1 MKVYEHSYEKDPLLQ
16 VNNVSLKFGDRQ
28 VLSGIN
34 LNIMDVRRPG
44 KNAGQIIGLLG
55 PSGRGK
61 TQLFRIISGLSKPTT
76 GEVLYK
82 GAPIQRGQIGVVAQ
96 NYPLLNHRTILENLE
111 IAAASA
117 GKAKSEIPGMAMSY
131 LERFK
136 IADKAKMYPKE
147 LSGGQRQRVAIAQQM
162 LCSERFLLMDEPF
175 SGLDVNMIDEV
186 SEAILEVA
194 DMHDENTVVIVSH
207 DYQSTA
213 AISNEL
219 WFLGHCVENNV
230 PNPNLGSTI
239 RYMDNLIEKGFAWQ
253 YPEIFKD
260 ADFGKYL
267 LDVRNV
273 FSNL

>member
-1 MKVYEHSYEKDPLLQ
+1 MTREHTYAEAPLLQ
-16 VNNVSLKFGDRQ
+16 VSNVSLEFDGRK
-28 VLSGIN
+28 VLSDIN
-34 LNIMDVRRPG
+34 FNVMDVRRPD
-44 KNAGQIIGLLG
+44 KSTGQIIGLLG

-61 TQLFRIISGLSKPTT
+61 TQLFRIMSGLNSKPTT

-82 GAPIQRGQIGVVAQ
+82 GQKIQKGQIGVVAQ
-96 NYPLLNHRTILENLE
+96 NYPLLFHRTVLENLRIAG
-111 IAAASA
+111 IAAGRTKQESVDL
-117 GKAKSEIPGMAMSY
+117 GMTY

-136 IADKAKMYPKE
+136 MTDKASMYPKE

-186 SEAILEVA
+186 SSAIVEIA
-194 DMHDENTVVIVSH
+194 NMHDENTIVIVSH

-219 WFLGHCVENNV
+219 WFLGHALTDGK
-230 PNPNLGSTI
+230 PNPSAGSTI
-239 RYMDNLIEKGFAWQ
+239 RYMDNLIEKGFAWR
-253 YPEIFKD
+253 YPEIFRD
-260 ADFGKYL
+260 AAFGEYL